1 MAPPKATIVF
11 SVPSNARPPF
21 FRKKESP
28 RRKKKMAEWEETA
41 DSRVYEV
48 RVFDDGNADHA
59 VRANRWYIVARWRGK
74 VSLRN
79 VADGVVVRSI
89 SEWKVALLA

>member
-1 MAPPKATIVF
+1 MFF
-11 SVPSNARPPF
+11 SVPSNARPRF
-21 FRKKESP
+21 FEKKSLPVE
-28 RRKKKMAEWEETA
+28 KMAEWEETA

>member
-1 MAPPKATIVF
+1 MRAPV
-11 SVPSNARPPF
+11 
-21 FRKKESP
+21 FRKKGIPVE
-28 RRKKKMAEWEETA
+28 KMAEWEETA

-59 VRANRWYIVARWRGK
+59 ARANRWYIVARWMGK

>member
-1 MAPPKATIVF
+1 M
-11 SVPSNARPPF
+11 
-21 FRKKESP
+21 
-28 RRKKKMAEWEETA
+28 KKMAEWEEA
-41 DSRVYEV
+41 SDSRVYEV

-59 VRANRWYIVARWRGK
+59 VRANRWYIVSRWMGK

-89 SEWKVALLA
+89 SEWKVALVA

>member
-1 MAPPKATIVF
+1 MAPKNYYCL
-11 SVPSNARPPF
+11 SVPSNAPL
-21 FRKKESP
+21 FRKKGTLPVE
-28 RRKKKMAEWEETA
+28 KMAEWEETA

-59 VRANRWYIVARWRGK
+59 ARANRWYIVARWRGK